1 MKKITNNAPNESYE
15 RFLIK
20 PPNKS
25 YERFL
30 ILLDYVFHYIGI
42 FFLAAIFSL
51 LPVCFILVAL
61 GFNIPVKVGFALLMI
76 DIMVIWLLSL

>member
-1 MKKITNNAPNESYE
+1 MKKITNNAQD
-15 RFLIK
+15 
-20 PPNKS
+20 KS

-42 FFLAAIFSL
+42 FFLVVIFSV
-51 LPVCFILVAL
+51 LPVCFILVLL
-61 GFNIPVKVGFALLMI
+61 GYNIPVSVGFVSLMI